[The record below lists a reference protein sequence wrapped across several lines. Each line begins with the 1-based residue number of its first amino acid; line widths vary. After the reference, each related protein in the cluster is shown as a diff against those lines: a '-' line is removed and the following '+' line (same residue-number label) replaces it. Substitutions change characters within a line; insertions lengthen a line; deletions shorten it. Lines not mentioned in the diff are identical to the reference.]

1 MKDKLFTP
9 DYNKKRFTITITV
22 CENCNL
28 LNVEGYKPDEK
39 ITYQELV
46 GAIEIVK
53 LNLINVQSEE
63 NRKQF
68 NNSITCQDCGLPTTE
83 VRPGKHQCINPDCKS
98 SNS

>member
-1 MKDKLFTP
+1 MQDKLFTP

-63 NRKQF
+63 NRKLF
-68 NNSITCQDCGLPTTE
+68 ADACLCGDCMKPLTE
-83 VRPGKHQCINPDCKS
+83 VRPGKHQCDNPDCKS
-98 SNS
+98 FNS